1 MADRPKRKICLLGS
15 TGSIGKNVLDV
26 VRQHKD
32 QFEIEALACGSSL
45 ENFTQ
50 QIEEFNP
57 SFVSVGTEEVSRSLS
72 KRLVDS
78 KLPIFFGSDGHRRL
92 VEESSPDVVVAAM
105 SGTFGLQA
113 CLQAIKQGVS
123 ILGVANKEVL
133 VMAGDFINEAL
144 ESSRTKLI
152 PIDSEHSAIFQ
163 VIEGQ
168 EKSFLKRIILTASGG
183 PFRNLD
189 KSQFSSI
196 TVDQALKHP
205 NWSMGAKITIDSATL
220 MNKGLEFIEA
230 MQLFRVSK
238 NEIEVVVH
246 PQSVIHSMVEF
257 CDGSILAQLGL
268 SDMRIPISYALGYP
282 NRLPLDLGKALN
294 FSEMKKLDFESP
306 DFDKF
311 PCLRLAMN
319 SLDQGRAGPV
329 VLNAAN
335 EVCVEAFLN
344 EKIDFIEIPDRI
356 ESAMMNFSHYHPQ
369 CVEDAVELDRQVKNW
384 TLLQMEGKG
393 EAKVHL

>member
-45 ENFTQ
+45 DDFTQ
-50 QIEEFNP
+50 QIDEFNP
-57 SFVSVGTEEVSRSLS
+57 SFVSVSTEEVANNLS
-72 KRLVDS
+72 KRLAHS
-78 KLPIFFGSDGHRRL
+78 KLPIFFGPDGHQRL
-92 VEESSPDVVVAAM
+92 VEESSPDIMVAAM

-113 CLQAIKQGVS
+113 CLQSIRQGVG

-144 ESSRTKLI
+144 KSSSTKLI

-183 PFRNLD
+183 PFRNLE
-189 KSQFSSI
+189 KSKFSSI
-196 TVDQALKHP
+196 TVEQALKHP
-205 NWSMGAKITIDSATL
+205 NWSMGAKITVDSATL

-246 PQSVIHSMVEF
+246 PQSIIHSMVEF

-282 NRLPLDLGKALN
+282 KRLPLDLGKALN

-306 DFDKF
+306 DFDRF

-319 SLDQGRAGPV
+319 SLDQGRAGPI

-335 EVCVEAFLN
+335 EVCVEAFLKQ
-344 EKIDFIEIPDRI
+344 KIDFVEIPERI
-356 ESAMMNFSHYHPQ
+356 ESAMMNFSHSHPQ
-369 CVEDAVELDRQVKNW
+369 CVEDAVELDLQVKNW
-384 TLLQMEGKG
+384 TLLQIEGKS
-393 EAKVHL
+393 EVKVQI